1 MEILWLLIGL
11 IGGIIIGLILF
22 KFLFEKNGKDGHID
36 YDALRNESNELRERL
51 AMLSGEEKALKD
63 HNKEINVQLQ
73 TARIKNEE
81 LLQDLAT
88 SKQESLNL
96 KEKIQANQTELGK
109 AREELRKDFEI
120 LAQKIFDEKSEKFTE
135 QNSQKLGALLT
146 PFQNKIKEFENKVES
161 TYEKGLKERSALAER
176 IQQLTQLNE
185 QMRTDAKNLTNA
197 LKGDNKTQGNWGEMI
212 LERILEQ
219 SGLEKDEEY
228 KTQVTDRHDEG
239 NLIKPD
245 VVVYLPENK
254 HIIIDS
260 KVSLVAYE
268 NYINAEDDNE
278 QQNYLKQHLLSLKT
292 HIKQLNEKNYTGTSH
307 LNTPDFVMLFMPI
320 EPAFSA
326 AFKADKEIFNYAWE
340 KRIVL
345 VSPSTLLASLKTVS
359 AIWKQEKHNKNAQEI
374 ARQAGKMYDKFVS
387 FLEDMNKI
395 EKSFEVTFKH
405 FDNAK
410 KKLHTGKDNLVRKAT
425 KLKELG
431 VSSSKDLPED
441 FEENQ
446 LEA

>member
-1 MEILWLLIGL
+1 MEIVWTLIGFVA
-11 IGGIIIGLILF
+11 GVVVGLILF
-22 KFLFEKNGKDGHID
+22 KILFVPKENNSQKMEMLQKECNDF
-36 YDALRNESNELRERL
+36 RERL
-51 AMLSGEEKALKD
+51 ARISGTEEVLKEQNLALQEQLKSHGEKNNGLLAELSA
-63 HNKEINVQLQ
+63 
-73 TARIKNEE
+73 
-81 LLQDLAT
+81 
-88 SKQESLNL
+88 KQQENQNL
-96 KEKIQANQTELGK
+96 KEKIASHQLELDK
-109 AREELRKDFEI
+109 ARIELRKDFEL
-120 LAQKIFDEKSEKFTE
+120 LAQRIFEEKSEKFNE
-135 QNSQKLGALLT
+135 QNSQQLNALLS
-146 PFQNKIKEFENKVES
+146 PFQNKIKEFEQKVEN

-185 QMRTDAKNLTNA
+185 QMRTDAQNLTNA

-245 VVVYLPENK
+245 VVVFLPENK
-254 HIIIDS
+254 HLIIDS
-260 KVSLVAYE
+260 KVSLLAYE
-268 NYINAEDDNE
+268 SYINAATEEE
-278 QQNYLKQHLLSLKT
+278 QQRFLKQHLLSLKT
-292 HIKQLNEKNYTGTSH
+292 HIKQLSEKNYTGTSN

-326 AFKADKEIFNYAWE
+326 AFKADKDIFNYAWE

-374 ARQAGKMYDKFVS
+374 ARQAAKMYDKFVA
-387 FLEDMNKI
+387 FLDDMNKI
-395 EKSFEVTFKH
+395 EKSLEVTFKH
-405 FDNAK
+405 YDSAK
-410 KKLHTGKDNLVRKAT
+410 KKLHTGKDNLIRKAS

-431 VSSSKDLPED
+431 VSNAKEIPDN

>member
-1 MEILWLLIGL
+1 MEILWLLVGL
-11 IGGIIIGLILF
+11 IAGIIIGLILF
-22 KFLFEKNGKDGHID
+22 KFLFEKKGNSNAID
-36 YDALRNESNELRERL
+36 AEALRNEANQFREKL
-51 AMLSGEEKALKD
+51 AMLSGEEKALKEQ
-63 HNKEINVQLQ
+63 NQQLSTQLQ
-73 TARIKNEE
+73 AARSKNEE
-81 LLQDLAT
+81 LLADLAT
-88 SKQESLNL
+88 SKQETLNL
-96 KEKIQANQTELGK
+96 REKIESSQGELAK
-109 AREELRKDFEI
+109 AREELRKDFEL
-120 LAQKIFDEKSEKFTE
+120 LAQRIFDEKSVKFTE

-254 HIIIDS
+254 HIIIDA

-268 NYINAEDDNE
+268 NYINADDEDD
-278 QQNYLKQHLLSLKT
+278 QQNFLKQHLISLKT

-326 AFKADKEIFNYAWE
+326 AFKADKDIFNYAWE

-387 FLEDMNKI
+387 FLEDMNKV

-405 FDNAK
+405 FDSAK